1 VCRIFCIYIFYWN
14 KKTGRLK
21 KLNAFIETQSR
32 KRNFNTETIHNM
44 IKFTGESNVPFFLGR
59 DEESVCDNKNLND
72 FGTTVI

>member
-1 VCRIFCIYIFYWN
+1 
-14 KKTGRLK
+14 
-21 KLNAFIETQSR
+21 
-32 KRNFNTETIHNM
+32 M

>member
-1 VCRIFCIYIFYWN
+1 MGFVI
-14 KKTGRLK
+14 
-21 KLNAFIETQSR
+21 AFIETQSR

-72 FGTTVI
+72 FGTTVIQTHFRLSVLSF